1 MAVMSP
7 SEALVEQLRAEGTEI
22 VTGIVGSAFMD
33 ALDIF
38 PKGEIRFVGVRHEQ
52 TAAHMADAYARVSNR
67 PGVCTGQNGPGITN
81 MVTGIA
87 AAYHAHSPVVLLSPG
102 ASTSMV
108 GTNGFQ
114 ETDQLPIF
122 APITKY
128 QVRVPRPDRLAES
141 VRTAFR
147 VAVAERGP
155 AQVDIPRDFFYGEVD
170 VEILRPERYR
180 VAARGAGDAEALQQA
195 AERLREAKFPVII
208 AGQGVVIADA
218 IEETRQLAEYLT
230 APVVTSYLHNDAFPA
245 DHPLAA
251 GPLGYCG
258 SKAAM
263 RLISKADV
271 VLALGTRLSIF
282 GTLPQY
288 GMDYFPKGAQI
299 IQVDIDPRQIGLT
312 KPIAVGVIGD
322 AKAAAREIF
331 ARLRTMENGAR
342 PTDAARLKLVDEER
356 RVWEQE
362 LDRLASSTR
371 VPMSPKRALKEL
383 AAVLPAD
390 AIVTTDIGNICS
402 TANSYLRFT
411 RPRRFLPALS
421 FGNCG
426 FAYPAA
432 LGAKLAEP
440 KAPVLAIVGD
450 GAWGMSLAEV
460 MTAVQENI
468 PVVAAVFN
476 NMQWGAEKKNQV
488 DYYGNR
494 FVGTNLRNPDF
505 AEVARAM
512 GADGQK
518 IEHPG
523 EVGEAV
529 AAALAAGR
537 PTVLNIMVDPEELAE
552 PFRRD
557 ALRKPVR
564 YLPRYRQ

>member
-7 SEALVEQLRAEGTEI
+7 SEALVEQLRAEGTEV

-33 ALDIF
+33 ALDLF
-38 PKGEIRFVGVRHEQ
+38 PRAGIRFVGVRHEQ
-52 TAAHMADAYARVSNR
+52 AAAHMADAYARVANR
-67 PGVCTGQNGPGITN
+67 PGVCTGQNGPGVTN

-87 AAYHAHSPVVLLSPG
+87 AAYHAHSPVILLSPG
-102 ASTSMV
+102 ASTTMV

-122 APITKY
+122 APITRY
-128 QVRVPRPDRLAES
+128 QVRVPRPDRVAES

-180 VAARGAGDAEALQQA
+180 AAARGAGDAGALGRA
-195 AERLREAKFPVII
+195 AELLRGARFPVII
-208 AGQGVVIADA
+208 AGQGVVIAEGV
-218 IEETRQLAEYLT
+218 EEVKALAEYLT

-245 DHPLAA
+245 DHALAA

-263 RLISKADV
+263 RLIARADV

-288 GMDYFPKGAQI
+288 GVDYFPKGAQI
-299 IQVDIDPRQIGLT
+299 IQVDIDPRQLGLT

-322 AKAAAREIF
+322 AKAAAGELL
-331 ARLRTMENGAR
+331 ARLRALEPGGRALE
-342 PTDAARLKLVDEER
+342 AGRLKEVEGER
-356 RVWEQE
+356 QAWQQE
-362 LDRLASSTR
+362 LEQQAASART
-371 VPMSPKRALKEL
+371 PMSPRRALKEL
-383 AAVLPAD
+383 AGVLPAE

-402 TANSYLRFT
+402 TANSFLRFT
-411 RPRRFLPALS
+411 RPRRFLAALS

-440 KAPVLAIVGD
+440 QAPVVAIVGD

-460 MTAVQENI
+460 LTAVQEDL

-476 NMQWGAEKKNQV
+476 NQQWGAEKKNQV
-488 DYYGNR
+488 DYYDR
-494 FVGTNLRNPDF
+494 RYIGTSLRNPDF
-505 AEVARAM
+505 AAVARAM
-512 GADGQK
+512 GAEGRRVEQ
-518 IEHPG
+518 PG

-529 AAALAAGR
+529 VAALRAGR
-537 PTVLNIMVDPEELAE
+537 PTVLDIVVDPEELAE

-557 ALRKPVR
+557 ALKKPTR